1 MKLPEIF
8 KNKIKNPNNNQNV
21 YISKEESN
29 PLDNLPSKVL
39 ITTNKGE
46 TFKTT
51 IINRTTNY
59 LITKDRRVLSLSDI
73 TDIKKI

>member
-8 KNKIKNPNNNQNV
+8 KNKLSNLHNNRNIFIGKENP
-21 YISKEESN
+21 N

-39 ITTNKGE
+39 ITMKDNE

-51 IINRTTNY
+51 IINKTTNY
-59 LITKDRRVLSLSDI
+59 LITKDRRVLSIKDI
-73 TDIKKI
+73 LEIKQL